1 MPVSYSKNTAARFTE
16 HFQLRKSKMA
26 ESKFTPGP
34 LSVEENNWQDDP
46 WEIFAGDVYIGVAIE
61 TGVEG
66 EAKANAELWADAP
79 ALLEVLRKVLTCA
92 ESSTRR
98 QYLDEV
104 DRTFVEANA
113 LLEKH
118 GG

>member
-1 MPVSYSKNTAARFTE
+1 
-16 HFQLRKSKMA
+16 MA

-46 WEIFAGDVYIGVAIE
+46 WQISAGDTCIGVAIE
-61 TGVEG
+61 TKTEG

-79 ALLEVLRKVLTCA
+79 RMLEVLRTLCESTVAHEEDVRVATKAFADA
-92 ESSTRR
+92 ER
-98 QYLDEV
+98 
-104 DRTFVEANA
+104 

>member
-1 MPVSYSKNTAARFTE
+1 
-16 HFQLRKSKMA
+16 MA
-26 ESKFTPGP
+26 KSKFTPGP
-34 LSVEENNWQDDP
+34 LAVEEDSWQDDP
-46 WEIFAGDVYIGVAIE
+46 WGIVAGDVSIGVAIE

-66 EAKANAELWADAP
+66 EAKANAELWAEAP
-79 ALLEVLRKVLTCA
+79 TMLELLRKVLTYA

-98 QYLDEV
+98 QYLDEA
-104 DRTFVEANA
+104 DQTFVEANA